1 MIIREGIQ
9 LPADGVVVKNSDI
22 TTDESAMT
30 GETDPLKKDTLD
42 ICVEKRN
49 QIIADGGKNNAG
61 HHDVPSPILMSGTKV
76 LTGEGKMLILVVGDK
91 SCEGKIET
99 LLRSNTNDATP
110 LQQKLE
116 TIANDIG
123 KFGTISAIAIF
134 LILTIRFAIENA
146 LNSDKFQASDLV

>member
-1 MIIREGIQ
+1 MIVREGIQ

-42 ICVEKRN
+42 ICIEKRN
-49 QIIADGGKNNAG
+49 QIIADGGKNSSG

-99 LLRSNTNDATP
+99 LLRSNNNDTTP
-110 LQQKLE
+110 LQ
-116 TIANDIG
+116 
-123 KFGTISAIAIF
+123 
-134 LILTIRFAIENA
+134 
-146 LNSDKFQASDLV
+146 